1 MKDINIKNKKA
12 FFEYQILDKFIA
24 GIELKGTE
32 IKSIREGKA
41 TITEGYCFFKSN
53 ELWIKG
59 MHITEYK
66 LGTYANH
73 EPKRERKLLLN
84 NQELNKISK
93 KIQDQG
99 ITIVPLRLFISKK
112 GWAKIEISTAKGKK
126 LHDKRNTIKERDIKR
141 DIEREQK

>member
-41 TITEGYCFFKSN
+41 TITEGFCFFKNN

-126 LHDKRNTIKERDIKR
+126 IYDKRNTIKERDIKR
-141 DIEREQK
+141 DVERERK

>member
-41 TITEGYCFFKSN
+41 TITEGFCFFKNN

-126 LHDKRNTIKERDIKR
+126 IYDKRNTIKERDIKR
-141 DIEREQK
+141 DIERERK

>member
-126 LHDKRNTIKERDIKR
+126 IHDKRNTIKERDIKR
-141 DIEREQK
+141 DIERERK

>member
-41 TITEGYCFFKSN
+41 TITEGFCFFKNN

-84 NQELNKISK
+84 YQELNKISK

-99 ITIVPLRLFISKK
+99 ITIIPLRLFISKK

-126 LHDKRNTIKERDIKR
+126 IHDKRNTIKERDIKR
-141 DIEREQK
+141 DIERESK

>member
-41 TITEGYCFFKSN
+41 TITEGFCFFKNN

-99 ITIVPLRLFISKK
+99 ITIIPLRLFISKK

-126 LHDKRNTIKERDIKR
+126 IYDKRNTIKERDIKR
-141 DIEREQK
+141 DVERERK

>member
-41 TITEGYCFFKSN
+41 TISEGFCFFKSN

-126 LHDKRNTIKERDIKR
+126 IHDKRNTIKERDIKR

>member
-59 MHITEYK
+59 MHISEYK

-126 LHDKRNTIKERDIKR
+126 IHDKRNTIKERDIKR

>member
-41 TITEGYCFFKSN
+41 TITEGFCFFKNN

-84 NQELNKISK
+84 YQELNKISK

-99 ITIVPLRLFISKK
+99 ITIIPLRLFISKK

-126 LHDKRNTIKERDIKR
+126 IHDKRNTIKERDIKR

>member
-12 FFEYQILDKFIA
+12 FFEYQIIDKFIA

-41 TITEGYCFFKSN
+41 TITEGFCFFKNN

>member
-12 FFEYQILDKFIA
+12 FFEYQIIDKFIA

-141 DIEREQK
+141 DIERERK

>member
-41 TITEGYCFFKSN
+41 TITEGFCFFKNN

-84 NQELNKISK
+84 YQELKKISK

-99 ITIVPLRLFISKK
+99 ITIIPLRLFLSKK

>member
-41 TITEGYCFFKSN
+41 TITEGFCFFKNN

-84 NQELNKISK
+84 YQELNKISK

-99 ITIVPLRLFISKK
+99 ITIIPLRLFLSKK

>member
-1 MKDINIKNKKA
+1 MKDVNIKNKKA
-12 FFEYQILDKFIA
+12 FFEYQILEKFIA

-41 TITEGYCFFKSN
+41 SITEGFCFFKNN

-59 MHITEYK
+59 MHISEYK

-126 LHDKRNTIKERDIKR
+126 IHDKRNTIKERDIKR

>member
-1 MKDINIKNKKA
+1 MKDVNIKNKKA

-41 TITEGYCFFKSN
+41 TITEGFCFFKKN

-59 MHITEYK
+59 MHISEYK
-66 LGTYANH
+66 FGTYANH

-99 ITIVPLRLFISKK
+99 ITIIPLRLFISKK

-126 LHDKRNTIKERDIKR
+126 IHDKRNTIKERDIKR
-141 DIEREQK
+141 DMEREQK

>member
-41 TITEGYCFFKSN
+41 TITEGFCFFKNN

>member
-12 FFEYQILDKFIA
+12 FFEYQIIDKFIA

-41 TITEGYCFFKSN
+41 TITEGFCFFKNN

-141 DIEREQK
+141 DIERERK

>member
-12 FFEYQILDKFIA
+12 FFEYQIIDKFIA

-41 TITEGYCFFKSN
+41 TITEGFCFFKNN

-84 NQELNKISK
+84 YQELNKISK

-99 ITIVPLRLFISKK
+99 ITIIPLRLFISKK

-126 LHDKRNTIKERDIKR
+126 LHDKRNTIKERDVKR

>member
-1 MKDINIKNKKA
+1 MKEINIKNKKA

-59 MHITEYK
+59 MHISEYK

-126 LHDKRNTIKERDIKR
+126 IHDKRNTIKERDIKR
-141 DIEREQK
+141 DMEREQK

>member
-12 FFEYQILDKFIA
+12 FFEYQIIDKFIA

-41 TITEGYCFFKSN
+41 TITEGFCFFKKN

-59 MHITEYK
+59 MHISEYK
-66 LGTYANH
+66 FGTYANH

-99 ITIVPLRLFISKK
+99 ITIIPLRLFISKK

-126 LHDKRNTIKERDIKR
+126 IHDKRNTIKERDIKR
-141 DIEREQK
+141 DMEREQK

>member
-41 TITEGYCFFKSN
+41 TITEGYCFFKNN

-99 ITIVPLRLFISKK
+99 ITIIPLRLFISKK

-126 LHDKRNTIKERDIKR
+126 IHDKRNTIKERDIKR
-141 DIEREQK
+141 DIERESK

>member
-1 MKDINIKNKKA
+1 MN
-12 FFEYQILDKFIA
+12 
-24 GIELKGTE
+24 
-32 IKSIREGKA
+32 
-41 TITEGYCFFKSN
+41 
-53 ELWIKG
+53 
-59 MHITEYK
+59 ITEYK

>member
-1 MKDINIKNKKA
+1 MKDVNIKNKKA
-12 FFEYQILDKFIA
+12 FFEYQILEKFIA

-41 TITEGYCFFKSN
+41 TITEGFCFFKNN

-59 MHITEYK
+59 MHISEYK

-126 LHDKRNTIKERDIKR
+126 IHDKRNTIKERDIKR